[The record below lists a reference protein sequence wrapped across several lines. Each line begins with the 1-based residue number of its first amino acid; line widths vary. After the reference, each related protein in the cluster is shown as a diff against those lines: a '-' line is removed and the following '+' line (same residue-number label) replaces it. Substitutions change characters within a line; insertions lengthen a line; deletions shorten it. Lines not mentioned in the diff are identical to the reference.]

1 MVFAST
7 RRSSSLPI
15 LVLVAALAFSTAAP
29 VLAQDGSTPVPGS
42 ETTSEISSETT
53 SQLPAADL
61 PTMNQQ
67 GFVFELESIFNGA
80 FSELPEEA
88 PVYTMRFP
96 EVDAEQAKTMAGNLG
111 IEGEVETEDNSTFEV
126 EDESGSLFIV
136 PGMMQFISFEEI
148 PQGELP
154 TDEQAIAFAREWL
167 RQVNLLP
174 ADVGEGEVVTGIEDP
189 PRIIVS
195 FQPITPSPLL
205 SASPNITVTL
215 GPEGAVLESSYR
227 WADISQSDVYQLRG
241 TSAAWTEVES
251 KRSYL
256 ETLLPSDQYQLGA
269 TITGVA
275 TYDQVSLAY
284 TSSGVP
290 GEQQYLQPVYV
301 FSGQVTPEG
310 SATSYPITS
319 YVPALINSQQPVG

>member
-1 MVFAST
+1 MPFTST
-7 RRSSSLPI
+7 RRSSFLSMLI
-15 LVLVAALAFSTAAP
+15 LSATLTLSTAAP
-29 VLAQDGSTPVPGS
+29 VLAQDGSTPVPG
-42 ETTSEISSETT
+42 SEISSETT

-67 GFVFELESIFNGA
+67 GFVFELESTYDGA
-80 FSELPEEA
+80 FTQLPEEA

-96 EVDAEQAKTMAGNLG
+96 QVDAERAKTLAGNLG
-111 IEGEVETEDNSTFEV
+111 IDGEVETEDNATFDV
-126 EDESGSLFIV
+126 QDESGSLFIV
-136 PGMMQFISFEEI
+136 PGMMQFISFAEI
-148 PQGELP
+148 PQGDLP
-154 TDEQAIAFAREWL
+154 TDEQGIAFAREWL

-174 ADVGEGEVVTGIEDP
+174 ADVGEGKVVTRIEDP

-205 SASPNITVTL
+205 SATPNITVTL

-227 WADISQSDVYQLRG
+227 WADISQSDLYQLRG

-251 KRSYL
+251 QRSYL
-256 ETLLPSDQYQLGA
+256 ETLLPSDQYEPGA
-269 TITGVA
+269 MITGVA

-284 TSSGVP
+284 TSSGIP

-310 SATSYPITS
+310 SDTSYPITS